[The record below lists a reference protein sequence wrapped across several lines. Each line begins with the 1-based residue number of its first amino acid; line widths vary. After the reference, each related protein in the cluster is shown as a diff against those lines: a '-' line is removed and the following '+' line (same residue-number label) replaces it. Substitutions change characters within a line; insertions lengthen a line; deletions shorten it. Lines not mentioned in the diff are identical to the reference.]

1 MAKMY
6 GAVVENGICVN
17 VAVFADDA
25 DLVDFG
31 AVEIPDGYGIGDLF
45 DGSSWTKAP
54 EPEPAPEPAPEPVDK
69 FAEIEEAYIDMDFR
83 LTCLELGL

>member
-6 GAVVENGICVN
+6 GAVVEDGVCVN

-31 AVEIPDGYGIGDLF
+31 AVEIPDGYGIGDSY
-45 DGSSWTKAP
+45 DGEKWTKAP
-54 EPEPAPEPAPEPVDK
+54 QPEPAPEPVQEPTTD
-69 FAEIEEAYIDMDFR
+69 EILLDLDYR
-83 LTCLELGL
+83 VTCLELGL